1 MGKQSRT
8 DSQKTPSI
16 LSVNPDD
23 SRDMQLP
30 PNNHTLRLVF
40 SALDMTNTEYIQY
53 AYKLD
58 GFDKNFRLT
67 DNGHEANYTNLPPGK
82 YVFRVKSTNN
92 EGVWVENERT
102 LSFEVLPTFSE
113 TPYATMLYIFLIVL
127 FIAVVIYVYTV
138 FIG

>member
-1 MGKQSRT
+1 
-8 DSQKTPSI
+8 
-16 LSVNPDD
+16 
-23 SRDMQLP
+23 MQLP

-92 EGVWVENERT
+92 EGVWVEMNEHFLLKCFL
-102 LSFEVLPTFSE
+102 LSLRHL
-113 TPYATMLYIFLIVL
+113 MLLCSISS
-127 FIAVVIYVYTV
+127 
-138 FIG
+138 